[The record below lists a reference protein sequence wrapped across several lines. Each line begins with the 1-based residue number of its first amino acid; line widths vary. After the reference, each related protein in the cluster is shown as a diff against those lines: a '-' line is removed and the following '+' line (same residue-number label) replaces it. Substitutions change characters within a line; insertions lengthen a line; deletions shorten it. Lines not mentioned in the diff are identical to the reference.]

1 MSVAIRVVL
10 PAHLRTLAGVSGDVL
25 TDVEGEVTARTVLDA
40 LELAYPV
47 LRGTIR
53 DQVTGQRRPFIRL
66 FACEQD
72 LSHESPDAALPHAVA
87 TGAEPLLIVGAMAG
101 G

>member
-1 MSVAIRVVL
+1 MIIRVVL
-10 PAHLRTLAGVSGDVL
+10 PAHLRTLAQLD
-25 TDVEGEVTARTVLDA
+25 GEVKLDVGGAATQRTVLDA
-40 LELAYPV
+40 LEARYPM

-53 DQVTGQRRPFIRL
+53 DQVTHQRRAFVRF

-72 LSHESPDAALPHAVA
+72 LSHESPDAALPEAVA
-87 TGAEPLLIVGAMAG
+87 TGAEPFLVVGAMSG